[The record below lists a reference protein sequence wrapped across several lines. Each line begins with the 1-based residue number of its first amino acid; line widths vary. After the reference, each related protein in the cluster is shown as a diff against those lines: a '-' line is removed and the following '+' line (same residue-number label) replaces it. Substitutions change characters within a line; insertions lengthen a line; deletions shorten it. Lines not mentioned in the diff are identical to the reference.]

1 MMLVLVCTMA
11 IAVSA
16 AGTDVTVTAENL
28 NVHLTQRGDGV
39 YTKVYDGST
48 YRGFW
53 EGGVRHG
60 YGELT
65 YRQESDYYG
74 KKNKKGQWKND
85 VFIKPM

>member
-1 MMLVLVCTMA
+1 MYTEKDGSRYEGEFKHGLRHGY
-11 IAVSA
+11 
-16 AGTDVTVTAENL
+16 GTYIK
-28 NVHLTQRGDGV
+28 VH
-39 YTKVYDGST
+39 DGST